1 MAVTARQLEQVRE
14 QRRPEPQQGGKKKPC
29 GKVGDEARV
38 RARTRMWVQGLTAL
52 MMVFVMALG
61 LIVVETAITNR
72 GYELAGLR
80 TQLKEARRHADH
92 LEAEVAS
99 LRSIQRIVA
108 VAEED
113 LGLVQA
119 SSSYATVASISGNSP
134 VTLNVD
140 EVEQGTAETAGV
152 TTVDAQDSS
161 GSTARRV
168 VLYLES
174 EPASDSGLRLAD
186 VGTWLLRW
194 LRGAPPVRASTE

>member
-1 MAVTARQLEQVRE
+1 
-14 QRRPEPQQGGKKKPC
+14 
-29 GKVGDEARV
+29 
-38 RARTRMWVQGLTAL
+38 MWVQGLTAL

-61 LIVVETAITNR
+61 LIVVETAIANR

-113 LGLVQA
+113 LGLVHA
-119 SSSYATVASISGNSP
+119 GSSYATVASINSP

-140 EVEQGTAETAGV
+140 EVEQGTAATAGV
-152 TTVDAQDSS
+152 TTVDAPDSS